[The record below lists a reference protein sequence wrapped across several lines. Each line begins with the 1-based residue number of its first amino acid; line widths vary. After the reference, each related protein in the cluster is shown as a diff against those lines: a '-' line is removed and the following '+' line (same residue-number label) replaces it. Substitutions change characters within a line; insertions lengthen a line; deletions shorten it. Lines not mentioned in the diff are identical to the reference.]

1 MIYREHYI
9 KPVRDFYESDL
20 IKIIT
25 GIRRCGKSVILEQR
39 RKEAFDDVYS
49 EFLTT
54 LSSEFNEKVWKDV
67 QVEVKKDV
75 KTDRFFEVYEKYCD
89 W

>member
-25 GIRRCGKSVILEQR
+25 GIRRCGKSVILEQIMQEIGKKTDNIIYLNFEDRRMHCCRKR
-39 RKEAFDDVYS
+39 RKK
-49 EFLTT
+49 
-54 LSSEFNEKVWKDV
+54 EKSI
-67 QVEVKKDV
+67 
-75 KTDRFFEVYEKYCD
+75 YCTYLF
-89 W
+89 